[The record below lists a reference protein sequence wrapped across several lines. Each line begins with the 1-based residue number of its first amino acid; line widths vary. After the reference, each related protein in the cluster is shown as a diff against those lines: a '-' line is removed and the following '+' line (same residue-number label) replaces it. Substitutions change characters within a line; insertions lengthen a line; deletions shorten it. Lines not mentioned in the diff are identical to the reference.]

1 MKAEEL
7 RGNDLEE
14 LTQTLHDLQKD
25 QFNLRMQL
33 ATGQLGQN
41 HMLKQVRRD
50 IARVKT
56 VIKQKQKGAEQ

>member
-7 RGNDLEE
+7 RGNDLNKLKE
-14 LTQTLHDLQKD
+14 TLHGLLKD
-25 QFNLRMQL
+25 QFNLRMKY

-41 HMLKQVRRD
+41 HMLRQVKRD

-56 VIKQKQKGAEQ
+56 VMNQKKGAES